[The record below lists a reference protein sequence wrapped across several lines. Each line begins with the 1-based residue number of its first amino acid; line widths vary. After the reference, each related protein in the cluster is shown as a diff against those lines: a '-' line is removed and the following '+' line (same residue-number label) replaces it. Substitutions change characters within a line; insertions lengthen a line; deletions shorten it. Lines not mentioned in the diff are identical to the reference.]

1 MTVIALT
8 NFLTITDVNGGAQH
22 QFQNGLH
29 NGLISS
35 SDKLP
40 KTSPYKYLSF
50 IYQGAAKNR
59 SGDNLEASIILANT
73 GSREG
78 ATGQANKL
86 SMNYAKES
94 VENKWHI
101 EVTTCVMD
109 ANFQTIQVVLT
120 NEKWL
125 AATMSYDAE
134 SIELVL
140 SSAIDAVGA
149 NAPTR
154 VLTSEQVGYLPVTGT
169 MQNR

>member
-8 NFLTITDVNGGAQH
+8 NFLTITDVNGGVQH
-22 QFQNGLH
+22 RFQNGLYD
-29 NGLISS
+29 GLISS

-40 KTSPYKYLSF
+40 ETSPYKYLSF

-59 SGDNLEASIILANT
+59 NGDNLEASIMLANT

-86 SMNYAKES
+86 SMNYAKEA
-94 VENKWHI
+94 VEYKWHLQ
-101 EVTTCVMD
+101 VTTCLMNATFD
-109 ANFQTIQVVLT
+109 SIQTVLT
-120 NEKWL
+120 DEKWL
-125 AATMSYDAE
+125 AATMSYDSE

-154 VLTSEQVGYLPVTGT
+154 VLTSKQVGYLPVTGS
-169 MQNR
+169 MQSR

>member
-8 NFLTITDVNGGAQH
+8 NFLTITDVNGGVH
-22 QFQNGLH
+22 HRFQNGLY
-29 NGLISS
+29 NGLISGS
-35 SDKLP
+35 NRLP
-40 KTSPYKYLSF
+40 DSSPYKYLSF

-78 ATGQANKL
+78 STAQANKL
-86 SMNYAKES
+86 SMNYAKEA

-101 EVTTCVMD
+101 QVTTCLM
-109 ANFQTIQVVLT
+109 NSTFTSIQTVLT
-120 NEKWL
+120 DEKWL
-125 AATMSYDAE
+125 AATMSYDSE
-134 SIELVL
+134 TVELIL

-154 VLTSEQVGYLPVTGT
+154 VLTSRQVGYLPVTGT
-169 MQNR
+169 MQSR